1 MIENATLIETFNS
14 IFCEFIADIAN
25 VFPENPQ
32 IQMSKKTLGLVN
44 MSSPKTVIKI
54 WYKHIYLKYK
64 ENIESG
70 DMDFFF
76 DKDYSTDLTRPDQ
89 EYILTTINNVRD
101 TIKTMSEINKNHI
114 STYVQNL
121 SKLSEFYMNN
131 IAQT

>member
-1 MIENATLIETFNS
+1 MIENATLIETFNN
-14 IFCEFIADIAN
+14 IFCEFIDDIAN

-44 MSSPKTVIKI
+44 ISSPRTVIKI

-64 ENIESG
+64 ENIDSG

-76 DKDYSTDLTRPDQ
+76 NKDYSTDLSTSPDQ
-89 EYILTTINNVRD
+89 DYILTIIDNVRD
-101 TIKTMSEINKNHI
+101 TVKTMNETNKNHI

-121 SKLSEFYMNN
+121 SKLSELYANN
-131 IAQT
+131 NA